1 MRIMSIIHSFLLI
14 SIPIR
19 SDTFLNGGRWQV
31 GHFLHFLRFVFRF
44 YSVCPDFYFL
54 WLGMNTGSQ
63 VNIQSVYVKLRGENC
78 RCDYRI
84 QSEKVGLFDDKQ
96 RACVY

>member
-1 MRIMSIIHSFLLI
+1 MVADGK
-14 SIPIR
+14 
-19 SDTFLNGGRWQV
+19 SDTFYTFFVSYLGFIQCAQI
-31 GHFLHFLRFVFRF
+31 FLFSRF
-44 YSVCPDFYFL
+44 
-54 WLGMNTGSQ
+54 GMNTDTQ